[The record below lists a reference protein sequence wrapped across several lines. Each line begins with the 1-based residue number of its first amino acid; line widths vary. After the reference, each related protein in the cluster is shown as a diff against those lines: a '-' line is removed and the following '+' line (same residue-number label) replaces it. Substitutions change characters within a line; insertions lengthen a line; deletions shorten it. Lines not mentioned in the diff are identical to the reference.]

1 MAVTCHAV
9 PRSFVVSAESPGTVD
24 QVHRAFGS
32 ETYWQAR
39 LAAFDTGS
47 PTLDSLTTDADGTTT
62 ATMTL
67 SFGGD
72 QLPPPLNR
80 LHTGVLHVL
89 HRERWYA
96 PEDGRTHGEITVDAR
111 GLPLS
116 GGGALSLTPVPNGLR
131 FECTATVTVNVPLIG
146 GTIAKLI
153 AEPLADGILD
163 IHVFT
168 NEWVTENL

>member
-1 MAVTCHAV
+1 VAVACRAV

-24 QVHRAFGS
+24 QAHRAFGS

-62 ATMTL
+62 AMLTL

-72 QLPPPLNR
+72 QLPPPL
-80 LHTGVLHVL
+80 

-96 PEDGRTHGEITVDAR
+96 PEDGRARGEITVDAR

-116 GGGALSLTPVPNGLR
+116 GGGALALTPIPDGLR

-168 NEWVTENL
+168 NQWVAENL

>member
-1 MAVTCHAV
+1 M

-24 QVHRAFGS
+24 QALRAFGS

-96 PEDGRTHGEITVDAR
+96 PDDGRARGEITVDAH
-111 GLPLS
+111 GLPMS
-116 GGGALSLTPVPNGLR
+116 GGGTVSLTPVADGLR
-131 FECTATVTVNVPLIG
+131 FECTATVTVDVPLIG

-163 IHVFT
+163 IHLFT
-168 NEWVTENL
+168 NAWVAENL

>member
-1 MAVTCHAV
+1 V
-9 PRSFVVSAESPGTVD
+9 PRSFVVSAESSATAN
-24 QVHRAFGS
+24 QAHRAFGS
-32 ETYWQAR
+32 ETYWRAR

-47 PTLDSLTTDADGTTT
+47 PTLDSLATDADGTTT

-67 SFGGD
+67 RFGAD
-72 QLPPPLNR
+72 QLPAPMNR
-80 LHTGVLHVL
+80 LHTGVLQVL

-96 PEDGRTHGEITVDAR
+96 PEDGRAHGEITVDAR

-116 GGGALSLTPVPNGLR
+116 GEGALSLTPVRDGLR
-131 FECTATVTVNVPLIG
+131 FECTATVTVAVPLIG

-153 AEPLADGILD
+153 AEPLAGGILD

-168 NEWVTENL
+168 DQWVAENL

>member
-1 MAVTCHAV
+1 MAVACPVV
-9 PRSFVVSAESPGTVD
+9 PRSFVVSAESPGTVE
-24 QVHRAFGS
+24 QAHRAFGS
-32 ETYWQAR
+32 ESYWQAR

-80 LHTGVLHVL
+80 LHAGVLHVL

-96 PEDGRTHGEITVDAR
+96 PEDGHARGEITVDAR

-116 GGGALSLTPVPNGLR
+116 GGGALSLTPVPDGLR

-168 NEWVTENL
+168 NQWVAENL